1 MKSNHEAMIATE
13 SNLMYISNLIIFSHP
28 HPHTLVTHTL
38 VTHIHTLV
46 THTHTLVTHTHT

>member
-28 HPHTLVTHTL
+28 HPHTLVTHT
-38 VTHIHTLV
+38 HTLV
-46 THTHTLVTHTHT
+46 THTHT